1 MVFNEKMPE
10 EVAEHLD
17 AVNKMAAM
25 QRVDAILREKFAR
38 FSIEE
43 LRKGVEVDALVTVGG
58 VHFYCR
64 VKCPLMKPRFEPLE
78 EDWAGLIDNSIYYAT
93 LNLMR
98 VGTNDILEARRMTQ
112 FN

>member
-1 MVFNEKMPE
+1 MGFNEEMPE

-38 FSIEE
+38 FSIEG

-78 EDWAGLIDNSIYYAT
+78 ELGRVNRQFDLLCHFEPYAGGY
-93 LNLMR
+93 
-98 VGTNDILEARRMTQ
+98 
-112 FN
+112 